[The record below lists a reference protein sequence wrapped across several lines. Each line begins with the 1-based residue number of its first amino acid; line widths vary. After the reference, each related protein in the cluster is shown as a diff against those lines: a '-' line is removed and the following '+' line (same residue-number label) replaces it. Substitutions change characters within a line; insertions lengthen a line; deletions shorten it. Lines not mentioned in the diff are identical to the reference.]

1 MKVTIKGVVK
11 EVMPVKEVSGGK
23 YRITTIVL
31 AVEGE
36 KREENYPIDYWG
48 DSVADVVEGME
59 LVCECELGG
68 REYNGKYYLGLKGVS
83 IKDAHLGSVGVVEKS
98 QLKKGAKVEFKDGE
112 HLGNDDLPF

>member
-68 REYNGKYYLGLKGVS
+68 REYNGKYYLGLKGLSV
-83 IKDAHLGSVGVVEKS
+83 KDANKGSISKETPV
-98 QLKKGAKVEFKDGE
+98 KKGEKVEFKDGE